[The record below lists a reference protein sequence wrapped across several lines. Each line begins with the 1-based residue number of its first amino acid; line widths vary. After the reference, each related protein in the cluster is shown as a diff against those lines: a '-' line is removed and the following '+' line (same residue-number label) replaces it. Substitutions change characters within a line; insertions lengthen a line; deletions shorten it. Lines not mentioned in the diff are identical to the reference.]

1 MAYHNAQGKVTIDEA
16 AANEDINKIR
26 QAISKLEEAQN
37 RIQQLNTMA
46 SSMKGQT
53 AEAILAQCERLNKK
67 VSDLIEKLNRSIGFI
82 KDTVQKYKEE
92 DEANANKIIGL
103 GGV

>member
-1 MAYHNAQGKVTIDEA
+1 MAYNIQEQVVIDEV
-16 AANEDINKIR
+16 AANEDIDKIR
-26 QAISKLEEAQN
+26 QAISKLEESQN
-37 RIQQLNTMA
+37 RIQQLSTMA

-53 AEAILAQCERLNKK
+53 AEAILYQCERLNKK
-67 VSDLIEKLNRSIGFI
+67 VSDLIEKLNGSIGFI

-92 DEANANKIIGL
+92 DKRKARKIIGQ